1 MFAPDGRKICG
12 LLSPPPMPHSLP
24 PQLAKAKATCDCS
37 QTTINRQVCGVRQPN
52 PGNNNWTKI
61 PYNPNSNAKSI
72 PTVRITLPPPPPPLI
87 PCIRIT
93 PPYVSG
99 VSGVS
104 VVPVVPVVPSFPFI
118 GKNILRKPI
127 LKSKK
132 CSLTPML
139 STIYEEDDSSIHYLT
154 PANKINGK
162 IYPLM
167 VLELPLGE
175 SNESILARFSKFNPI
190 GLQNR
195 GSDITGTYVDVLF
208 DIKEFREMARNNL
221 KNTLT
226 LLFRRD

>member
-12 LLSPPPMPHSLP
+12 LLSPPPMPPPLP
-24 PQLAKAKATCDCS
+24 PQLDKAKATWDCS
-37 QTTINRQVCGVRQPN
+37 QITINRQVCGVRQPN

-72 PTVRITLPPPPPPLI
+72 PTVRITLSPPPPLI

-93 PPYVSG
+93 PPSIPVVS
-99 VSGVS
+99 VVS
-104 VVPVVPVVPSFPFI
+104 VVPSFHLI
-118 GKNILRKPI
+118 GKNILRKPTE
-127 LKSKK
+127 KRKK
-132 CSLTPML
+132 CSRTPML
-139 STIYEEDDSSIHYLT
+139 STIYEEDSSMHYLAPT
-154 PANKINGK
+154 NKINGK

-167 VLELPLGE
+167 VLKLPLGE

-208 DIKEFREMARNNL
+208 DNKEFREMARNNL
-221 KNTLT
+221 KSTLT